1 MTDPETTEETP
12 EITLSETE
20 RRGRYTLQHAD
31 GRESELTFVMHDG
44 AMAIDHT
51 FTPRDL
57 RGEGAALAL
66 LNRALGDARAR
77 QLKVIPVCPYVA
89 LQFRR
94 HPDWADLLR

>member
-1 MTDPETTEETP
+1 MTDPEMAGETP

-20 RRGRYTLQHAD
+20 RRGRYTLRHAD
-31 GRESELTFVMHDG
+31 GRDSELTFVMRGG

-66 LNRALGDARAR
+66 LKRAVSDARER
-77 QLKVIPVCPYVA
+77 QLKVIPVCPYLA